1 MCIEAKKKIN
11 ELLADNSA
19 AIAQHSCHLEQKP
32 SVFHGTVFD
41 PRTILNN
48 NLSVLHIAYLSE
60 LANLSC
66 TPSLIQTKC
75 CN

>member
-11 ELLADNSA
+11 DLLADNSA

-48 NLSVLHIAYLSE
+48 NLSVL
-60 LANLSC
+60 
-66 TPSLIQTKC
+66 
-75 CN
+75 

>member
-11 ELLADNSA
+11 DLLADNSA

-41 PRTILNN
+41 PRTILK
-48 NLSVLHIAYLSE
+48 LTTTSQSFILHI
-60 LANLSC
+60 
-66 TPSLIQTKC
+66 
-75 CN
+75 